1 MILMR
6 TASLLAFILL
16 LLTLTSIAQVDSA
29 AIPPRISPAELVKI
43 LQPANTKKPLILQIG
58 PHTMFAQAHIPGAE
72 FIGATSTPAG
82 IDALRKRVKSLKKST
97 FIVLYC
103 GCCPWDRCP
112 NVRPG
117 YAELRKLGFT
127 HVKVLYMANNFGSDW
142 VAMNYPV
149 TKGE

>member
-1 MILMR
+1 MKN
-6 TASLLAFILL
+6 ALLLTSLL
-16 LLTLTSIAQVDSA
+16 LLSLTSTAQLDSA
-29 AIPPRISPAELVKI
+29 AAPARISPAELVKI
-43 LQPANTKKPLILQIG
+43 LHSATPEKPLILQIG

-82 IDALRKRVKSLKKST
+82 IDALRTRVKSLPKST

-117 YAELRKLGFT
+117 YAELAKLGFT
-127 HVKVLYMANNFGSDW
+127 RVKVLYLANNFGADW